1 MELIDWLHSCVFSTS
16 TAVVLLQNECS
27 QTHTQAT
34 RLHHRSFRDSHAFGS
49 VHCTFEW
56 QGHITM
62 NRSHHSTND
71 ENKHCHWVH
80 RLSSAHRA
88 YVSERRRRANSRKK
102 AHRIESKHKAKWWR
116 ENCRRVHSPVDNV
129 ASLPEPVL
137 LLPLLLT
144 PDASD
149 DCARANELNP
159 TVLSSAN
166 AMNACTVTFH
176 NVIGADAAVVAF
188 VVAEHCRVRCC
199 DLLLYCLHLLLLFSL
214 RLPDTVVVRQP
225 DVTSDTNILAPNFS
239 VAAWSNQSPNIDN
252 RCEPKIKI
260 FFHTASVLLSLRL
273 VARATRQQKK
283 RPNTY
288 RKDMMDAHTP
298 SMVHIL

>member
-1 MELIDWLHSCVFSTS
+1 
-16 TAVVLLQNECS
+16 
-27 QTHTQAT
+27 
-34 RLHHRSFRDSHAFGS
+34 
-49 VHCTFEW
+49 
-56 QGHITM
+56 
-62 NRSHHSTND
+62 
-71 ENKHCHWVH
+71 
-80 RLSSAHRA
+80 
-88 YVSERRRRANSRKK
+88 
-102 AHRIESKHKAKWWR
+102 
-116 ENCRRVHSPVDNV
+116 
-129 ASLPEPVL
+129 
-137 LLPLLLT
+137 
-144 PDASD
+144 
-149 DCARANELNP
+149 
-159 TVLSSAN
+159 
-166 AMNACTVTFH
+166 MNACTVTFH

-288 RKDMMDAHTP
+288 RKDMMDAHTHHQWFIYCN
-298 SMVHIL
+298 SQFANTFISNCYQFTLRNKKMSTRKIKWTKTKNSREKEKHKRIKQQK